1 MNRTKI
7 EWCTHTWNPMTGC
20 LHGCP
25 YCYARKIAERF
36 KGTKAWP
43 EGFKP
48 VFHENR
54 LKEPFDL
61 KKPAIVF
68 AGSVTD
74 IFGYWWTEEE
84 ILKVLR
90 TMDCFRGAHWH
101 KFVVLTK
108 NPARMVSILGDY
120 PRAENYLQNIY
131 FGTSVTGYKY
141 QGIESSRLCRL
152 KEIHDMGFKTVV
164 SFEPL
169 LEDPSELIWISG
181 GISWADW
188 IIIGGQTNPQKLPEG
203 GWLNSIHHATDKPKF
218 YKLNCFYEQ
227 HGVPA
232 QFPVDLLPI
241 AQAWGK
247 A

>member
-36 KGTKAWP
+36 RGTKAWP
-43 EGFKP
+43 VGFHP
-48 VFHENR
+48 SFRRER
-54 LKEPFDL
+54 LGEPCTM
-61 KKPAIVF
+61 KKPAIIF

-74 IFGYWWTEEE
+74 IFGNWW
-84 ILKVLR
+84 LKGNIYDVLLTVVR
-90 TMDCFRGAHWH
+90 TPHHRY
-101 KFVVLTK
+101 VIPTK
-108 NPARMVSILGDY
+108 NPE
-120 PRAENYLQNIY
+120 RAADVLLSYEPSELSHVY
-131 FGTSVTGYKY
+131 FATSVTGALP
-141 QGIESSRLCRL
+141 SSDEWVNEMKRLDDL
-152 KEIHDMGFKTVV
+152 AHIHAKGFKTAI

-169 LEDPSELIWISG
+169 LHNPADLIEISG
-181 GISWADW
+181 GISWVDW

-203 GWLNSIHHATDKPKF
+203 GWLNSIHYATEKPRF

-232 QFPVDLLPI
+232 QFPADLLPI

-247 A
+247 V